1 MYQVRYAL
9 FCIIE
14 KNSSIRFLR
23 VAAEKIKAGG
33 AAEQSKTFIKFSGN
47 RAKIVIFCRAMCYNL
62 FPIDKNYFFSFI
74 YVPKSV
80 HGFS

>member
-1 MYQVRYAL
+1 MGINVEKRVPSQVRA

-14 KNSSIRFLR
+14 KNSSISFLR

-47 RAKIVIFCRAMCYNL
+47 KVKIVIFYRDNML
-62 FPIDKNYFFSFI
+62 
-74 YVPKSV
+74 
-80 HGFS
+80 